1 VNGRGT
7 KTAKDRRAYWAMV
20 MPSFLIYLF
29 VFGFPIILANVL
41 SLSNYGGGKMFG
53 GAPWRITGFQQYL
66 RLFTD
71 PYFWN
76 ALKNNIYIVL
86 ISVFGQLPL
95 GFIFAYLIYRKTV
108 KFGEFWQG
116 VLYVPAM
123 ISTIVVGILWSIIFS
138 PYGPIADTANHYY
151 ADAYSAKISEIF
163 QATGGLSDPDALTER
178 IIKASPSTIN
188 TVFSD
193 PSVDLKD
200 FLLSYETGDMVTLQK
215 DLVNLLAPRWN
226 ADFLSKNNVAMIP
239 ICFVTLWMWVGTYL
253 LIFLANMQK
262 IERSIIE
269 AAQIDGASEMQIM
282 ERIVLPSLS
291 KVIANSAILCI
302 SGSLSGFA
310 LILAMTGGGP
320 ARVTQVL
327 SIYMYD
333 KAFMGASDYPL
344 ANAIAIMIVLFS
356 LLLVALMFAFERRFG
371 GKE

>member
-1 VNGRGT
+1 
-7 KTAKDRRAYWAMV
+7 MV
-20 MPSFLIYLF
+20 LPSFLIYLF
-29 VFGFPIILANVL
+29 VFGFPIVLAIVL

-53 GAPWRITGFQQYL
+53 GTSWGITGFRQYQ
-66 RLFTD
+66 RLFAD

-86 ISVFGQLPL
+86 VSVFGQLPL

-138 PYGPIADTANHYY
+138 PYGPIADIANHYY
-151 ADAYSAKISEIF
+151 ASAYSAKIAGIF
-163 QATGGLSDPDALTER
+163 QATGGLSNIDALTNQ
-178 IIKASPSTIN
+178 IIKASASTIN

-193 PSVDLKD
+193 PFVDLKD
-200 FLLSYETGDMVTLQK
+200 FLLSYDPGDTVTLQK

-226 ADFLSKNNVAMIP
+226 ADFLSRNNVAMIP
-239 ICFVTLWMWVGTYL
+239 ICFVTLWMWTGTYL

-262 IERSIIE
+262 IDRGIIE

-282 ERIVLPSLS
+282 GRVVLPSLS

-333 KAFMGASDYPL
+333 KAFMGAPDYPL
-344 ANAIAIMIVLFS
+344 ANAIAMMIVLFS
-356 LLLVALMFAFERRFG
+356 LVLIGIMFALERRFG

>member
-1 VNGRGT
+1 
-7 KTAKDRRAYWAMV
+7 MV
-20 MPSFLIYLF
+20 LPSFLIYLF
-29 VFGFPIILANVL
+29 VFGFPIVLAIVL
-41 SLSNYGGGKMFG
+41 SLSNYRGGKMFG
-53 GAPWRITGFQQYL
+53 GVPWGITGFQQYL

-95 GFIFAYLIYRKTV
+95 GFVFAYLIYRKTV

-116 VLYVPAM
+116 ILYVPAM
-123 ISTIVVGILWSIIFS
+123 ISTIVIGILWSIIFS

-151 ADAYSAKISEIF
+151 TKGYSEKISGIF
-163 QATGGLSDPDALTER
+163 QTTGGLSNIDTLTDQ

-188 TVFSD
+188 TVFSE
-193 PSVDLKD
+193 PSAELKD
-200 FLLSYETGDMVTLQK
+200 FLLSYEPSDTATLQK

-226 ADFLSKNNVAMIP
+226 ANFLSRNNVAMIP

-253 LIFLANMQK
+253 LILLANMQK
-262 IERSIIE
+262 IDRGIIE

-282 ERIVLPSLS
+282 GKVVLPSLS
-291 KVIANSAILCI
+291 KVIANCAILCI

-333 KAFMGASDYPL
+333 KAFMGAPDYPL
-344 ANAIAIMIVLFS
+344 ANAIAMMIVVFS
-356 LLLVALMFAFERRFG
+356 LLLVALMFALERRFG

>member
-1 VNGRGT
+1 MAT
-7 KTAKDRRAYWAMV
+7 KAKRNRSAYWAMV
-20 MPSFLIYLF
+20 LPSLLLYLF
-29 VFGFPIILANVL
+29 VFGFPTILAIVL
-41 SLSNYGGGKMFG
+41 SLSNYAGGTMFG
-53 GAPWRITGFQQYL
+53 GAPWRITGFQQYQ

-76 ALKNNIYIVL
+76 ALKNNVFIVL

-95 GFIFAYLIYRKTV
+95 GFIFAYLIYRRIV

-123 ISTIVVGILWSIIFS
+123 ISTIVVGILWSIVFS
-138 PYGPIADTANHYY
+138 PYGPLADIANHSY
-151 ADAYSAKISEIF
+151 ASTYSAKIAGIF
-163 QATGGLSDPDALTER
+163 QATGGLANIDALTER
-178 IIKASPSTIN
+178 IIRASASTI
-188 TVFSD
+188 TKVFTD
-193 PSVDLKD
+193 PAVELKQ
-200 FLLSYETGDMVTLQK
+200 FLLSYNLGDSVTAQK

-226 ADFLSKNNVAMIP
+226 AEFLSKNNIAMIP
-239 ICFVTLWMWVGTYL
+239 ICFVTLWMWTGTYL

-262 IERSIIE
+262 IDRQIIE
-269 AAQIDGASEMQIM
+269 AAQIDGASEMKIL
-282 ERIVLPSLS
+282 RHVVLPSLS

-320 ARVTQVL
+320 ARITQVL

-333 KAFMGASDYPL
+333 KAFMGAPDYPL
-344 ANAIAIMIVLFS
+344 ANAIAVMIVLFS
-356 LLLVALMFAFERRFG
+356 LLLVGLTFAFERRFG